1 ESSIGVFFAQRAAKH
16 ADRHFIQASRNRR
29 LINNFALAEQN
40 CEIMDKRLLDKER
53 RSATRFDV
61 KWNAAIKA
69 KEESGNDIY
78 EDATLENLSSF
89 GAFVFLQNPHA
100 PGEKIRLEIRIP
112 FRRDNWMSY
121 NGEVVRL
128 EQNQNNTGIAVRFD
142 TARPQFFER

>member
-1 ESSIGVFFAQRAAKH
+1 
-16 ADRHFIQASRNRR
+16 
-29 LINNFALAEQN
+29 
-40 CEIMDKRLLDKER
+40 MDKRLLDKER
-53 RSATRFDV
+53 RSATRFGV
-61 KWNAAIKA
+61 RWNAAIKA
-69 KEESGNDIY
+69 KDQAGNDIY
-78 EDATLENLSSF
+78 EDGTLENLSSF

-100 PGEKIRLEIRIP
+100 LGEKIRLEIRIP